1 MIRAILAVDDKGGV
15 SKNGS
20 MPWPKNKND
29 LMWFKENTLN
39 QVVIMGRNTWE
50 DSKMPTPLKE
60 RINILVTS
68 KKNKEY
74 EGADHYINNDL
85 IKNINKMK
93 EQYSN
98 KTIWLIGGP
107 NIINQT
113 FDVIEEF
120 YLTRIYGDFMCDKNL
135 DLNSIEINMKK
146 LKHIE
151 SDNTCHFEIWSK

>member
-29 LMWFKENTLN
+29 IKWFKENTIN

-50 DSKMPTPLKE
+50 DQKMPTPLKE
-60 RINILVTS
+60 RINILITS
-68 KKNKEY
+68 KKPEKY
-74 EGADHYINNDL
+74 KGADHYINDSL
-85 IKNINKMK
+85 IKKIFKLK
-93 EQYSN
+93 EQYHN
-98 KTIWLIGGP
+98 KTLWIIGGP

-113 FDVIEEF
+113 LSIIEEF
-120 YLTRIYGDFMCDKNL
+120 YLTRIYGDFVCDKKL
-135 DLNSIEINMKK
+135 DLNSIENNMKK
-146 LKHIE
+146 VKHIK